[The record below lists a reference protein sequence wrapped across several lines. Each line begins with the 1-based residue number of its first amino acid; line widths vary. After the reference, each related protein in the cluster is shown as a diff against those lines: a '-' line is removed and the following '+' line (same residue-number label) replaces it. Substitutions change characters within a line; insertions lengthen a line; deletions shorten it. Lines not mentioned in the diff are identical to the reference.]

1 MPTAK
6 KESLWET
13 FHIDEEGVD
22 RVIEKIKALIE
33 EGNARRLLVKTR
45 DGVTIIEVPLTL
57 GVVGAVLLPVWA
69 AIGAIAALVS
79 DAVITVEKRTDE
91 KN

>member
-1 MPTAK
+1 MPTTK

-69 AIGAIAALVS
+69 AIGAIAALVT
-79 DAVITVEKRTDE
+79 DAVITVERRTDE
-91 KN
+91 KS